1 MFYVPQLIL
10 SRFAVRKIS
19 VYADVSIHRQFFGH
33 LLSHR
38 ARRRPRNQVVVVL
51 EVREW
56 LRSATNGLRIA
67 SDIC

>member
-19 VYADVSIHRQFFGH
+19 VYADVSIHRQYFGH

-51 EVREW
+51 EVPGVAAFRYQW
-56 LRSATNGLRIA
+56 VAN
-67 SDIC
+67 C